1 MIKTLNNIIQK
12 QQLSA
17 NTFLLAIS
25 GGVDSM
31 VLAHLFLE
39 LGYSF
44 EVVHCNFQL
53 REDAILDEQLVVDWC
68 AKHAIKCHVKHF
80 DTVQY
85 MEEQGVAVQE
95 AARDLRYAYF
105 RELLAQHALDLIVTA
120 HHAHD
125 NIETVLFNLLRGTSI
140 KGLTGMQVLQS
151 DIFRP
156 LLSFSKKEILSFA
169 KKNNVSWREDVS
181 NNKSDYSR
189 NFLRNEM
196 LPLIEK
202 EFPNVHNKLLGTIKR
217 LKDVELIYTTEVEN
231 RRKKLL
237 IKTGRNSFKVAVKKL
252 EQQVPLR
259 TVIYEL
265 FNSFGLSEK
274 QIDEVLKIMK
284 SQAGS
289 RLETQTHT
297 LLNHRNHIVI
307 EPKGAQHKQHYLIN
321 DVKGS
326 MKIPAGVLSWE
337 IKEDKPKKFN
347 ADDNIACVD
356 ATHLSFPLIVRSPR
370 VGDYFYPLGMKKKK
384 KLSRYFIDVKLN
396 LLEKQRQWVIEHDQ
410 KNIWLVGHR
419 IDDRFKI
426 TSKTKKVLHL
436 KWKHD

>member
-17 NTFLLAIS
+17 NKFLLAIS

-105 RELLAQHALDLIVTA
+105 RELIVQHALDLIVTA

-217 LKDVELIYTTEVEN
+217 LKDVELIYTTEVKN
-231 RRKKLL
+231 RKKKLL
-237 IKTGRNSFKVAVKKL
+237 IKTGDNSFKVAIKKL

-265 FNSFGLSEK
+265 FNSFGLSEQ

-297 LLNHRNHIVI
+297 LLNHRNHIII

-326 MKIPAGVLSWE
+326 MKIPEGVLSWE
-337 IKEDKPKKFN
+337 IKEDKPQKFN
-347 ADDNIACVD
+347 TDDNIVCVD

-370 VGDYFYPLGMKKKK
+370 EGDYFYPLGMKKKK
-384 KLSRYFIDVKLN
+384 KLSRYFIDAKLN